1 MESDQLI
8 TLARA
13 IYQVNL
19 PKKKIL
25 WVGAFPPDGADI
37 FGGVIVACRSLLKS
51 NFSKEFD
58 LSLIDSTQKSNP
70 APRFLV
76 RAFYAFL
83 RHIKFIRKLRYFKP
97 DAILIFCSSGFGL
110 AEKGLLAWYSKLCG
124 IPCVMFPRGGGLLA
138 KAPTSFFWRWHA
150 KTFLNSAAIILCQG
164 SAWQKFAVDVLEF
177 RKEKTIIINNWISNS
192 KYFEIGEQ
200 RADIQVRTNLA
211 ILFVGWVE
219 KEKGVFELI
228 EACKLIAKS
237 YDFTVTIVGE
247 GTALDDLVYRV
258 KKYGLMDRFN
268 FLGWIKG
275 ETLLEV
281 YKLAD
286 IFVLPSHMEGFPN
299 VILEAMASRLPII
312 TTPVGN
318 ISDIVKDGH
327 TGIFVPPKDVIKL
340 AQSLESLFVSGPTRK
355 LLADNGYEVARK
367 TFEIDIAVK
376 KMTYVFH
383 GLIDK
388 SIGQ

>member
-1 MESDQLI
+1 
-8 TLARA
+8 
-13 IYQVNL
+13 
-19 PKKKIL
+19 
-25 WVGAFPPDGADI
+25 
-37 FGGVIVACRSLLKS
+37 
-51 NFSKEFD
+51 
-58 LSLIDSTQKSNP
+58 
-70 APRFLV
+70 
-76 RAFYAFL
+76 
-83 RHIKFIRKLRYFKP
+83 
-97 DAILIFCSSGFGL
+97 
-110 AEKGLLAWYSKLCG
+110 
-124 IPCVMFPRGGGLLA
+124 
-138 KAPTSFFWRWHA
+138 
-150 KTFLNSAAIILCQG
+150 
-164 SAWQKFAVDVLEF
+164 
-177 RKEKTIIINNWISNS
+177 
-192 KYFEIGEQ
+192 
-200 RADIQVRTNLA
+200 
-211 ILFVGWVE
+211 
-219 KEKGVFELI
+219 
-228 EACKLIAKS
+228 
-237 YDFTVTIVGE
+237 
-247 GTALDDLVYRV
+247 
-258 KKYGLMDRFN
+258 MDRFN